1 MKIHLLLLTCGLSC
15 LTFTSSW
22 LQADLIV
29 SESFDYASGT
39 LKGNNGGSG
48 NWTNPWSSDDELVVA
63 GPGLTYVDSLGNAL
77 DVAGLATQGSTGDA
91 KKGERDI
98 SEISSGDLWLSVLIT
113 GAAGDQQ
120 VGLVLDQKFFVGQ
133 GRGGNN
139 NGNTWAMYDQDGL
152 VFDSGITAGG
162 DTSFFVAKI
171 EDINGSA
178 RAWLWRNP
186 DLNVAPDKANA
197 LNSLTGSAVKEF
209 TLQKIEVWNSTNGIG
224 IVDELRLGTDF
235 ASVSPFT
242 AVPEPSSFLMLGG
255 LLATATLRRQRRS
268 WV

>member
-1 MKIHLLLLTCGLSC
+1 MNIHFLLRTLCLSC
-15 LTFTSSW
+15 FVISSSW

-29 SESFDYASGT
+29 SESFDYASGK
-39 LKGNNGGSG
+39 LKGKNGGSG
-48 NWTNPWSSDDELVVA
+48 NWTDPWSSDDEIMVA

-113 GAAGDQQ
+113 GAAGNQQ
-120 VGLVLDQKFFVGQ
+120 VGLALDQKFFVGQ

-152 VFDSGITAGG
+152 VFNSGITAGG

-171 EDINGSA
+171 ENINGNA
-178 RAWLWRNP
+178 KAWLWRNP
-186 DLNVAPDKANA
+186 DLNAAPDKANA
-197 LNSLTGSAVKEF
+197 LNSLAGSSIKEF
-209 TLQKIEVWNSTNGIG
+209 TVQKIEVWNSTNGIG

-242 AVPEPSSFLMLGG
+242 AVPEPTSLLGFGG
-255 LLATATLRRQRRS
+255 LLAATAFRRRRRVS
-268 WV
+268 A